1 MLAVAKRMVIWLVV
15 IGVASLVS
23 SLNIAWAGD
32 GGALYPPGGSVWA
45 SDGGGQYPSGWR
57 WGIDP
62 TPFRRPQPSLLG
74 TTGFFDLPTSES
86 LRQGNFAIGLFG
98 AFEHVFKTRFSD
110 GAAVTRLDLERYS
123 LTLGGAYG
131 ILDNLELGVAV
142 PGLTTDAEIKQIVA
156 GDVSSGD
163 NHETGFGKIRI
174 GLKYRPATLDFSSL
188 RSVGF
193 AGLALEPFVDIQTH
207 GTERGLSYP
216 YRDQDTVY
224 GVNLLM
230 GGQAGPIGINWRL
243 GYSRTD
249 GSNVDNFLVVGS
261 PFNID
266 TRGFSDGERFSYA
279 LAFNFQPGP
288 NLNLILKGDGD
299 TSVRHPWDTNQ
310 DWRLNVLAGAIY
322 GLPNG
327 LAVHAGW
334 QVDLHD
340 PLPGGEVSELDYRI
354 IAGVS
359 YSFAKPVAAPPP
371 PPPLPPPPPP
381 PAPPAERRVERVV
394 LQSVH
399 FEFDRSRLTPLGRR
413 VLDEAAQKLKD
424 DPRLTV
430 EIEGHTDSI
439 GTELYNLGLGQR
451 RAEVVKGYLV
461 LRHQVE
467 ATRMTAVSYG
477 ESRPIADNRTA
488 EGRALNR
495 RVEFKVLIR

>member
-1 MLAVAKRMVIWLVV
+1 MVVVSKRMVRWLVV
-15 IGVASLVS
+15 IGVASIVLPWSIV
-23 SLNIAWAGD
+23 WAGD
-32 GGALYPPGGSVWA
+32 GGAPYPPGS
-45 SDGGGQYPSGWR
+45 R
-57 WGIDP
+57 WSLDP
-62 TPFRRPQPSLLG
+62 TAFRRPQPSLLG
-74 TTGFFDLPTSES
+74 TTGYFDLPTSES

-98 AFEHVFKTRFSD
+98 TFEQVFKSRFDD
-110 GAAVTRLDLERYS
+110 GTDVTRLDLERYS
-123 LTLGGAYG
+123 LILSGAYG
-131 ILDNLELGVAV
+131 ILDNLELGVAI
-142 PGLTTDAEIKQIVA
+142 PGVTTDAESKQRIA

-163 NHETGFGKIRI
+163 NHETGFGKIRV
-174 GLKYRPATLDFSSL
+174 GLKYRPAELDFSSL
-188 RSVGF
+188 RTIGF

-224 GVNLLM
+224 GINLLM
-230 GGQAGPIGINWRL
+230 GGQAGPVGIHWRL

-249 GSNVDNFLVVGS
+249 GSNIDNFLVIGS

-266 TRGFSDGERFSYA
+266 TRGFSDGERLSYA
-279 LAFNFQPGP
+279 LAFNFQPTP

-299 TSVRHPWDTNQ
+299 TSARHPWDTSQ
-310 DWRLNVLAGAIY
+310 DWRLNALAGAIY

-340 PLPGGEVSELDYRI
+340 PTPGGSTSELDYRI

-371 PPPLPPPPPP
+371 PPPLPQPPPP

-413 VLDEAAQKLKD
+413 VLDEAAQKVKD

-430 EIEGHTDSI
+430 EVEGHTDSI

-467 ATRMTAVSYG
+467 ANRMTTVSYG